1 MRVYIGIGS
10 NLGDRLSNCR
20 QAIDLLREHFSSIIT
35 SPCYETEPLPG
46 TEGGPFLNGV
56 VAVETDQSPQ
66 ELLKLL
72 QAIESKLGRVR
83 KQHWGARTMDLD
95 LLLYGQEVVHTHNL
109 IIPHPELKNRRFV
122 LKPLADLAPDLI
134 HPVLAKTVQ
143 QLLNECTDSGKVV
156 PYGNFY

>member
-1 MRVYIGIGS
+1 MPSTAYIGIGS
-10 NLGDRLSNCR
+10 NLGDRLRNFR

-56 VAVETDQSPQ
+56 VAVETDQNPQ

-95 LLLYGQEVVHTHNL
+95 LLLYGQEVVQSEGLT
-109 IIPHPELKNRRFV
+109 IPHPELKNRRFV
-122 LKPLADLAPDLI
+122 LQPLADLAPDLL
-134 HPVLAKTVQ
+134 HPTLQKSVR
-143 QLLNECTDSGKVV
+143 QLLRECPDQGRVMRAR
-156 PYGNFY
+156 F